1 MTHLRHETVFG
12 PVGIDADDL
21 EIRAIRV
28 GDTEPTT
35 QPVSPLSVEAAR
47 QIDEYYAGIR
57 KRLDLPFSIEGT
69 EFQKRVVIAVT
80 RIPYGET
87 RSYAEIARAAGHPN
101 AFRAVGSV
109 MAQNEMHLLV
119 PCHRVVKSGGAA
131 GLYGGGES
139 FKRMLLEFEAGHRD
153 GSEKTVSPRRNR
165 SKGI

>member
-1 MTHLRHETVFG
+1 MMSHVRHETVYG

-21 EIRAIRV
+21 EIRAIKV
-28 GDTEPTT
+28 GDTAPTT
-35 QPVSPLSVEAAR
+35 APASPLSAEAAR
-47 QIDEYYAGIR
+47 QIDEYYAGTR

-69 EFQKRVVIAVT
+69 DFQKRVVIAVT

-109 MAQNEMHLLV
+109 MAHNEMHLLV
-119 PCHRVVKSGGAA
+119 PCHRVIKSGGAS

-139 FKRMLLEFEAGHRD
+139 FKQMLLEFEAKHRD
-153 GSEKTVSPRRNR
+153 
-165 SKGI
+165 I